1 MQGRRERVKPG
12 GRGNRRQR
20 IEKKVRAGISAICI
34 ACLLL
39 LLSGCSVLTGKTGT
53 SAGTDSAGETGVSES
68 EAAGDSETD
77 SGNEKE
83 IVLGVS
89 LNSLRSPFMIAL
101 KQGIQEAADELGI
114 EIIVSNCNG
123 NLQTQSN
130 QIRDFIVQEVD
141 GILMEPLDADALIEV
156 VEEAGEAGIPVYCV
170 DTTVNSDT
178 VTCTIGSDSVE
189 MGRMA
194 AEYIVECLYEKYGE
208 YRGKVVNLLASVT
221 TTSGLN
227 RSIGFHEVI
236 DQYPDIEIVA
246 EQNGALQLDTA
257 MNVMTN
263 ILQANES
270 VDAIWC
276 SGDTNAQGSLQAM
289 KWLGRLYTVE
299 EEEHIIL
306 VSADGAAESLTAI
319 REGTMDACIS
329 QNPLAMGRMA
339 VEMMVES
346 LRTGEEPEE
355 SFYAYP
361 LFTITRDNI
370 DSQELEEYGIWSE
383 EIES

>member
-1 MQGRRERVKPG
+1 
-12 GRGNRRQR
+12 
-20 IEKKVRAGISAICI
+20 
-34 ACLLL
+34 
-39 LLSGCSVLTGKTGT
+39 
-53 SAGTDSAGETGVSES
+53 
-68 EAAGDSETD
+68 
-77 SGNEKE
+77 
-83 IVLGVS
+83 
-89 LNSLRSPFMIAL
+89 
-101 KQGIQEAADELGI
+101 
-114 EIIVSNCNG
+114 
-123 NLQTQSN
+123 
-130 QIRDFIVQEVD
+130 
-141 GILMEPLDADALIEV
+141 DAE
-156 VEEAGEAGIPVYCV
+156 IPVFWV
-170 DTTVNSDT
+170 DITGYFGA
-178 VTCTIGSDSVE
+178 VTCTVSSDCVE
-189 MGRMA
+189 MGRLA

-208 YRGKVVNLLASVT
+208 YRGKVVNLLASAN

-236 DQYPDIEIVA
+236 DQYPEIEIVA

-263 ILQANES
+263 VLQANE
-270 VDAIWC
+270 VIDAIWC

-299 EEEHIIL
+299 DEKHIIL

-339 VEMMVES
+339 VEMIVES

-370 DSQELEEYGIWSE
+370 DSAELEEYGIWSE